1 MILMADLL
9 SESLNKI
16 KAYENLGREKCTVA
30 STKLVKNV
38 LLTLK
43 QNGYISEI
51 EEVQEG
57 KFKSLNI
64 SLANK
69 INNIGTV
76 KPRHA
81 VKVGDY
87 QRYEKRYIPSKDF
100 GLLIVSTPSGIMSN
114 RDAKEKR
121 IGGRLLAYVY

>member
-1 MILMADLL
+1 MADLL
-9 SESLNKI
+9 AESLNKI
-16 KAYENLGREKCTVA
+16 KTYENLGREECKVA
-30 STKLVKNV
+30 STGLVKNV

-43 QNGYISEI
+43 KNGYVSEV

-57 KFKSLNI
+57 RFKRLKI
-64 SLANK
+64 TLANK
-69 INNIGTV
+69 INNIGAV

-81 VKVGDY
+81 VRVNDY
-87 QRYEKRYIPSKDF
+87 QKYENRYIPSKDF

-121 IGGRLLAYVY
+121 MGGRLLAYVY

>member
-1 MILMADLL
+1 MADLL
-9 SESLNKI
+9 AESLNKI
-16 KAYENLGREKCTVA
+16 KTYENLGREECVVA
-30 STKLVKNV
+30 STGLVKNV

-43 QNGYISEI
+43 KNGYVSEV

-57 KFKSLNI
+57 KFKSLKI
-64 SLANK
+64 MLSNK
-69 INNIGTV
+69 INNIGAV

-87 QRYEKRYIPSKDF
+87 QKYENRYIPSKDF
-100 GLLIVSTPSGIMSN
+100 GLLIVSTPAGIMSN

-121 IGGRLLAYVY
+121 MGGRLLAYVY

>member
-1 MILMADLL
+1 MFMADLL
-9 SESLNKI
+9 AESLNKI
-16 KAYENLGREKCTVA
+16 KTYENLGREECTVA
-30 STKLVKNV
+30 STGLEKNV

-43 QNGYISEI
+43 KNGYVNEV
-51 EEVQEG
+51 EEVQNG
-57 KFKSLNI
+57 KFKSLRVML
-64 SLANK
+64 SNK

-87 QRYEKRYIPSKDF
+87 QRYENRYIPSKDF
-100 GLLIVSTPSGIMSN
+100 GLLIVSTPAGIMSN

-121 IGGRLLAYVY
+121 MGGRLLAYVY

>member
-1 MILMADLL
+1 MPADLL

-16 KAYENLGREKCTVA
+16 KIYENLGRPECVVA
-30 STKLVKNV
+30 STRLVRNV

-43 QNGYISEI
+43 QNGYVSEI
-51 EEVQEG
+51 EEVKDG
-57 KFKSLNI
+57 KLATLRV

-69 INNIGTV
+69 INNIGAV

-81 VKVGDY
+81 VKVNDY
-87 QRYEKRYIPSKDF
+87 TRYENRYIPSKDF
-100 GLLIVSTPSGIMSN
+100 GLLIMSTPAGIMSN

-121 IGGRLLAYVY
+121 MGGRLLAYVY